1 MHNRS
6 KARRPA
12 AGALIVAALAL
23 ATNATADSA
32 EADKAAQEALDELKP
47 EWNQRPLGAYELE
60 WDVIGLGEDR
70 HRATWLTGFGL
81 SATPWMPEHPRGLR
95 LVNITTMVLLGDY
108 GDTKY
113 DAVHLQVGTDPRLS
127 VYSFSDAIDVI
138 IGPRARYTASGF
150 AQDIGP
156 RHSVSVGGALG
167 ATILDGFLTVELT
180 GEGAYAVND
189 PFLSLDS
196 TGDRWKPRFGVT
208 LKTDICFY
216 AGSNGREGNACM
228 YAPTRQETIDLTVIL
243 DAALEAARPPRQH
256 QSSFCDAADAAVTL
270 KATDGCGAYD
280 ADGFFCRLARGLEAR
295 NESKTA
301 IEAAARAHAELRVC
315 YDAQRTNDW
324 SARKQGRSRAIRLQ
338 YGSYAPEMRR
348 ALDCAEAEP
357 AEPDPLRDE
366 ALRRACEVCPKA
378 CPARAPWTPK
388 PD

>member
-12 AGALIVAALAL
+12 AGALIVSALAL
-23 ATNATADSA
+23 ATNAGADSA
-32 EADKAAQEALDELKP
+32 EAEKEAQEALDELKP
-47 EWNQRPLGAYELE
+47 EWNQRPLGAYEIE

-95 LVNITTMVLLGDY
+95 LFNITTMILLGDY

-113 DAVHLQVGTDPRLS
+113 DAVHLQAGTDPRLS
-127 VYSFSDAIDVI
+127 LYSFSDAIDVI
-138 IGPRARYTASGF
+138 IGPRIRYTASGF

-180 GEGAYAVND
+180 GEGAYAAND
-189 PFLSLDS
+189 EFLSLEA

-216 AGSNGREGNACM
+216 AGSNGPDGNGCM
-228 YAPTRQETIDLTVIL
+228 YAPTRQETVDLTVVL
-243 DAALEAARPPRQH
+243 DSALAAARPTQNV
-256 QSSFCDAADAAVTL
+256 QSSFCDAVDASVTL
-270 KATDGCGAYD
+270 KAADGCGSYD
-280 ADGFFCRLARGLEAR
+280 ADGFFCRMTRELETRKQPTA
-295 NESKTA
+295 A

-315 YDAQRTNDW
+315 YDAQRANQLT
-324 SARKQGRSRAIRLQ
+324 ARKNGRTRAIRLQ

-357 AEPDPLRDE
+357 IEQDE
-366 ALRRACEVCPKA
+366 AQYEALCRACELCPRA
-378 CPARAPWTPK
+378 CPEGAPWTPK
-388 PD
+388 HE